1 MGRAVSD
8 RWMLKFAKDWL
19 DMLHSTGGNDIS
31 AAQMDQAAAHAPLS
45 GRQARFRRWTR

>member
-8 RWMLKFAKDWL
+8 CWMLKFAKDWL

-31 AAQMDQAAAHAPLS
+31 AAEVD
-45 GRQARFRRWTR
+45 